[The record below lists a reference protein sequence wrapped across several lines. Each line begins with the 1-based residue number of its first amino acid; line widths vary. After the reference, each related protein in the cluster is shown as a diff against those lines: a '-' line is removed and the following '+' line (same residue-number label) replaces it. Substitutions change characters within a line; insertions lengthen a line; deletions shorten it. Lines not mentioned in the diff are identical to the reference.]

1 MIDFK
6 QVGKK
11 LTAYRKKYGWT
22 QDQIA
27 EKLFVTRQLISKWEN
42 GVGVPSIDCLLE
54 LCKLYQTTF
63 EDILCLEDETY
74 YIK

>member
-1 MIDFK
+1 MINFK

-63 EDILCLEDETY
+63 EDILCLEDET
-74 YIK
+74 